1 MHAVSLTALAV
12 LALAAAALASHEDY
26 AHHVPNYK
34 FDYSVH
40 DPHHGDVK
48 SQHESRH
55 GDQVKGA
62 YSLVEP
68 DGHVRKVQ
76 YTADKHNGFQAIVSR
91 EGKTSLHGYGKQD
104 EQGLGAGNGAG
115 WGAGVGAGY
124 GAGWES
130 GVGAGYGAGYGAGVG
145 AGYGAGIVSGAH
157 GGNAAYGWH
166 IPHAKASV
174 SLGHY

>member
-115 WGAGVGAGY
+115 W
-124 GAGWES
+124 ES
-130 GVGAGYGAGYGAGVG
+130 GVGAGAGAGAGAGYGYGSG
-145 AGYGAGIVSGAH
+145 ASAGIVSGGHGGSAQHSWHIAH
-157 GGNAAYGWH
+157 G
-166 IPHAKASV
+166 KASV
-174 SLGHY
+174 SQKF